1 VSVYACVSVICVSV
15 SVSVY
20 VCVSVSVYVCVCVC
34 DCVCRLPGLTPISEQ
49 AGRLLYDRGGAPSIS
64 AGVVMFHEAIT
75 TDKPSLRKIL
85 RRADEAA
92 GRRPRRKRSVA
103 QKLVAM
109 TVKAGGFTRT
119 KTGQLKTMKPGFRRR
134 LKVEQKRAARLKLAA
149 RKKREKSVLR
159 RLGVRR

>member
-1 VSVYACVSVICVSV
+1 MTEPRILIPPTYNDLLVAGSELVRAQFLGPLYK
-15 SVSVY
+15 
-20 VCVSVSVYVCVCVC
+20 
-34 DCVCRLPGLTPISEQ
+34 RLPGLTPISEQ